1 MSSTKKIKTDP
12 KQTILVITLGMLVV
26 YMVIKQDWA
35 LKTSLVIGLAGLFSD
50 YLAEKIDWLWMKLTW
65 ILSKIVPNIL
75 LSVVFYILLTPIAFF
90 SRIFGE
96 KNQLSLKNTAP
107 SLFKSYDKVMDKASF
122 EKPW

>member
-1 MSSTKKIKTDP
+1 
-12 KQTILVITLGMLVV
+12 MLVV
-26 YMVIKQDWA
+26 YMVFKQDWA

-96 KNQLSLKNTAP
+96 KNQLSLKNTSP